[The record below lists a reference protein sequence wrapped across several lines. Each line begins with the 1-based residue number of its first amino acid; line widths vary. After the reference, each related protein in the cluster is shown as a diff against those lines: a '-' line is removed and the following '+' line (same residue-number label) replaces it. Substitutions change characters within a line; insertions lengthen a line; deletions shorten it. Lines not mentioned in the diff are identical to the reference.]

1 MLYYENLDVIS
12 LKAIPLNV
20 YKKMCGPCIPY
31 IVLFA
36 AFLIK
41 NTIIS
46 SAFIYFHLYL
56 KKDNV
61 HIKFNSVTQTTIY

>member
-31 IVLFA
+31 IMLFA
-36 AFLIK
+36 AFLIC
-41 NTIIS
+41 TVVS
-46 SAFIYFHLYL
+46 SDLFILIG
-56 KKDNV
+56 V
-61 HIKFNSVTQTTIY
+61 